1 MPLPLD
7 PNYGIALIGAF
18 FNEWWWLI
26 LPPFLYFLF
35 REIWHYHLE
44 KKTVLKWKW
53 VTLSLQVP
61 REIIKT
67 PKAMEQIFAGLHA
80 STVGINWIEKHI
92 TGKVQEW
99 MCFELVGIGNKGVFF
114 YVTLPQQ
121 LRNLVESQIYAQ
133 YPQVEISEAEDY
145 THFLPPRLPDKNY
158 NLWGT
163 EYYLKKESC
172 YPLRM
177 YSYFE
182 EIKDEKRVDPLAN
195 LFEWFS
201 RLKDGE
207 QIWIQMHIRPADDEW
222 KKEGDRIIA
231 KLAGKPEKPKA
242 KSSSQGLMEFLRNLL
257 LGFFQEPIW
266 GEEKKG
272 DALPSRAQFLT
283 PGEKDIVQ
291 CIEEK
296 IAKIGFHSGIR
307 VIYTAKKEL
316 FSKANVPPINAFFR
330 QFNTQNLNALKSNS
344 KVATSID
351 FWFKQGRELY
361 RKARIYRRYRE
372 REFPTVYSVLNIEEL
387 ASIYH
392 FPIKEVEAPN
402 LGRIGSYKSA
412 PPPNLPIA

>member
-1 MPLPLD
+1 
-7 PNYGIALIGAF
+7 
-18 FNEWWWLI
+18 
-26 LPPFLYFLF
+26 
-35 REIWHYHLE
+35 
-44 KKTVLKWKW
+44 V
-53 VTLSLQVP
+53 
-61 REIIKT
+61 
-67 PKAMEQIFAGLHA
+67 
-80 STVGINWIEKHI
+80 
-92 TGKVQEW
+92 
-99 MCFELVGIGNKGVFF
+99 
-114 YVTLPQQ
+114 
-121 LRNLVESQIYAQ
+121 
-133 YPQVEISEAEDY
+133 
-145 THFLPPRLPDKNY
+145 PDKY
-158 NLWGT
+158 PDPEYDIWGT
-163 EYYLKKESC
+163 EIVLYNNDVYPIRTYPAFEHSLSGEFRDPISNVLEVLGKIKE
-172 YPLRM
+172 
-177 YSYFE
+177 
-182 EIKDEKRVDPLAN
+182 D
-195 LFEWFS
+195 
-201 RLKDGE
+201 E

-344 KVATSID
+344 KVGTSID

-402 LGRIGSYKSA
+402 LGRIGSYKSS